1 LIVARYRRPEEGRAA
16 ERSAMSFVGPV
27 AALSF
32 LVVLLLIARE
42 RKYLLTSTAL
52 MVIAGAL
59 AAWFGAIYFVY
70 G

>member
-1 LIVARYRRPEEGRAA
+1 
-16 ERSAMSFVGPV
+16 MSFVGPV

-42 RKYLLTSTAL
+42 RKYLLTSTSL
-52 MVIAGAL
+52 MVVAGAL
-59 AAWFGAIYFVY
+59 AIWFAALYFVY